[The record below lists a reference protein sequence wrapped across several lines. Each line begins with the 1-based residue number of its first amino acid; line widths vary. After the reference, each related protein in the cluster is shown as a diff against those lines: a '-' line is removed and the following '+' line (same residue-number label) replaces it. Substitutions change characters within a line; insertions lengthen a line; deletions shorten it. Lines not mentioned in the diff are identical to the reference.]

1 MTRIVLHIDRL
12 VLRGVEPADAG
23 AVAAAMQ
30 AELGRLLGS
39 DAGAALLAPGD
50 SAVLRAGRV
59 HLAPGDHG
67 PALGRAVAARI
78 AGPATAMPARGR
90 S

>member
-12 VLRGVEPADAG
+12 VLRGVDPADAR

-50 SAVLRAGRV
+50 RAVLRAGRI

-67 PALGRAVAARI
+67 LALGRAVAARI
-78 AGPATAMPARGR
+78 AGPAIAMLARGR

>member
-1 MTRIVLHIDRL
+1 MKRVLVHIDRL
-12 VLRGVEPADAG
+12 ELRGVDAADAG
-23 AVAAAMQ
+23 AVASAMQ

-39 DAGAALLAPGD
+39 DAGAALLTAGD
-50 SAVLRAGRV
+50 RAVLRGGRV

-78 AGPATAMPARGR
+78 AGPAAAMPARGR